1 MMNIYSLGKD
11 LTSSQKKDLKNQ
23 YPFVK
28 WGHFSDETT
37 HHEYTFFLE
46 VDIHN
51 NMIEALNFEIIDLL
65 LKQNAK
71 SHLEIIII
79 RFQTVDILTHSQL
92 LKYMQLLQKKISK
105 QKLSLWIYPKEDQP
119 YPLFLKL
126 FKHTKATHISLVFD
140 PTFVKINK
148 GSVLSQYKALSKYI
162 GCVVAHDI
170 STKYDPELIGYG
182 QADLI
187 KLFKLMI
194 KNNYKGDILCQP
206 EYSKYI
212 ERLHKKSQGVFRFL
226 RQKELK
232 SYQLIKERLKI
243 DEKKDV
249 ELIDIYQNQLD
260 VLSIIFNLS

>member
-1 MMNIYSLGKD
+1 MNIYSLGKD

-51 NMIEALNFEIIDLL
+51 NMIETLNFEIIDLL
-65 LKQNAK
+65 LKQHAK

-79 RFQTVDILTHSQL
+79 RFQTVDILAHSQL

-212 ERLHKKSQGVFRFL
+212 QRLHKKSQGVFRFL

-249 ELIDIYQNQLD
+249 ELIDIYQNQLE

>member
-1 MMNIYSLGKD
+1 MNIYSLGKD

-51 NMIEALNFEIIDLL
+51 NMIETLNFEIIDLL
-65 LKQNAK
+65 LKQHAK

-79 RFQTVDILTHSQL
+79 RFQTVDILAHSQL

-105 QKLSLWIYPKEDQP
+105 QKLSLWIYPEEDQP

-126 FKHTKATHISLVFD
+126 FKHMKAAHISLVFD
-140 PTFVKINK
+140 PTIVKINK

-212 ERLHKKSQGVFRFL
+212 QRLHKKSQGVFRFL

>member
-51 NMIEALNFEIIDLL
+51 NMIETLNFEIIDLL
-65 LKQNAK
+65 LKQHAK

-105 QKLSLWIYPKEDQP
+105 QK
-119 YPLFLKL
+119 
-126 FKHTKATHISLVFD
+126 
-140 PTFVKINK
+140 
-148 GSVLSQYKALSKYI
+148 
-162 GCVVAHDI
+162 
-170 STKYDPELIGYG
+170 
-182 QADLI
+182 
-187 KLFKLMI
+187 
-194 KNNYKGDILCQP
+194 
-206 EYSKYI
+206 
-212 ERLHKKSQGVFRFL
+212 
-226 RQKELK
+226 
-232 SYQLIKERLKI
+232 
-243 DEKKDV
+243 
-249 ELIDIYQNQLD
+249 
-260 VLSIIFNLS
+260 